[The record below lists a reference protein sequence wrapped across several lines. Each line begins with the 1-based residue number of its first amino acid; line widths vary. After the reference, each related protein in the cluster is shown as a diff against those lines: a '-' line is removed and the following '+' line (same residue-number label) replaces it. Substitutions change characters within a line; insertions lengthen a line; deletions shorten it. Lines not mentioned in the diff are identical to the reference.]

1 MNLSFFDKARG
12 FVSEKATK
20 RMLQLAGE
28 GKTEELASL
37 FRTISGF
44 APAKYHRESLA
55 LLADMIEAD
64 DPFFG
69 FFKRIAREASP
80 KCLEKLI
87 QNLIVNFI
95 TLGRGIRDRKEKELG
110 VHLPNFLVI
119 SPTMK
124 CNLRCR
130 GCYAGEYD
138 TSEELTFDE
147 LDAILTEAKELG
159 MFFFTFTGGEAFTR
173 RDLPELWKKHGDCI
187 FQVYTNGTL
196 LDDDMVRTLA
206 DLGNVYPMV
215 SVEGG
220 VRETDDRRGTGTY
233 DRVMA
238 AFDRMKR
245 AGMIFGFSATYTNES
260 APYLTSDDFLR
271 TMIDRGCMAGW
282 FFQYVPIGTK
292 PDLSYM
298 ASPEERVALHQK
310 VMEWRKSPEFPIFL
324 GDFWNDG
331 PFVDGCMAGGERYW
345 HIIADGRVE
354 PCVFVPFAADSVRE
368 KSLVDIARSPFFTA
382 IRNAQPY
389 GDNNLLRPCLILDHP
404 EVLRVLIETYGAKP
418 CHEGLGRLLGGT
430 CAEGLDRYAQ
440 TLKERFDPLWEN
452 GEKERYMRSLE
463 REDKARYR
471 EKMEKRAGVCR

>member
-124 CNLRCR
+124 CNLSCR

-138 TSEELTFDE
+138 TSEELSFDE
-147 LDAILTEAKELG
+147 LDAILECMIEREMGPAETVAAG
-159 MFFFTFTGGEAFTR
+159 HDRDVVR
-173 RDLPELWKKHGDCI
+173 RV
-187 FQVYTNGTL
+187 FRL
-196 LDDDMVRTLA
+196 LDRA
-206 DLGNVYPMV
+206 EYKRRQAPP
-215 SVEGG
+215 G
-220 VRETDDRRGTGTY
+220 VKITARAFGRDRRY
-233 DRVMA
+233 PIVN
-238 AFDRMKR
+238 
-245 AGMIFGFSATYTNES
+245 GFTDTVS
-260 APYLTSDDFLR
+260 
-271 TMIDRGCMAGW
+271 
-282 FFQYVPIGTK
+282 
-292 PDLSYM
+292 
-298 ASPEERVALHQK
+298 
-310 VMEWRKSPEFPIFL
+310 
-324 GDFWNDG
+324 
-331 PFVDGCMAGGERYW
+331 
-345 HIIADGRVE
+345 
-354 PCVFVPFAADSVRE
+354 
-368 KSLVDIARSPFFTA
+368 
-382 IRNAQPY
+382 
-389 GDNNLLRPCLILDHP
+389 
-404 EVLRVLIETYGAKP
+404 
-418 CHEGLGRLLGGT
+418 
-430 CAEGLDRYAQ
+430 
-440 TLKERFDPLWEN
+440 
-452 GEKERYMRSLE
+452 
-463 REDKARYR
+463 
-471 EKMEKRAGVCR
+471 